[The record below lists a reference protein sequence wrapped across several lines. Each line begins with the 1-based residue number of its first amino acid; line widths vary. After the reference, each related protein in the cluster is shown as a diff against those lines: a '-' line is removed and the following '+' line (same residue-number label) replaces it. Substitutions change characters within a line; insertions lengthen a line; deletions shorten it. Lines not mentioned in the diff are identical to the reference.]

1 MTRTLQASAQKSIP
15 PKSGT
20 EPTSGINRG
29 AAKGVDDL
37 VGFRKDHI
45 LNRHQAG
52 AGKPG
57 KTEFP
62 AEWSDQRILDE
73 VNKIAN
79 DPKAPGG
86 VGKWDSPYKTGTVD
100 GIEIRV
106 DFYPSTHPSHAG
118 KVSTA
123 YPTNTTPN
131 ATN

>member
-1 MTRTLQASAQKSIP
+1 MTALEVLLKP
-15 PKSGT
+15 FVPK
-20 EPTSGINRG
+20 EL
-29 AAKGVDDL
+29 DDL

-45 LNRHQAG
+45 LNRHRPG

-62 AEWSDQRILDE
+62 SNWNDDKIINE

-79 DPKAPGG
+79 DLNAPGG
-86 VGKWDSPYKTGTVD
+86 IGKYNSPYKTGTVD
-100 GIEIRV
+100 GVEIRV
-106 DFYPSTHPSHAG
+106 DFYPSTHPQHAG

-131 ATN
+131 PTD